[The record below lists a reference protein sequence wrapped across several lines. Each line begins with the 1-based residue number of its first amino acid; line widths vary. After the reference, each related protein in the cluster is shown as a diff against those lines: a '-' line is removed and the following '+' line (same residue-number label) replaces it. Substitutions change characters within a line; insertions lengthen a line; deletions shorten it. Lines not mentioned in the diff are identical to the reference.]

1 MRYLPCTLFQ
11 WRLRWPL
18 KARVRAEGRTDAA
31 YEAPEDRRST
41 VISSRFRIAGILTAA
56 VLVVS
61 ACSSTAAT
69 PTAAPTAAPTVAP
82 TAAGTAAPTAAPTAT
97 PTAVPTQKVVGSVP
111 SDQLVVADHL
121 TICSDIPYPPQE
133 YFDAN
138 GNPTGSDI
146 EIGNEI
152 ANRLGLKMAVQNTVF
167 DTIIAALKGSK
178 CDIIISAQ
186 NINADRLKQ
195 VDMIPFFQAG
205 QSFVVAKGNPSAI
218 ATTNDL
224 CGKSV
229 GVENGTTEADHLNG
243 AGDYKTTG
251 LSKACT
257 DAGKAAIDIKPYQK
271 DSDALLA
278 LQTSK
283 VATYFTDSPVA
294 GYYVTQHPDQ
304 FELVPN
310 LTLSLV
316 KEGISVQKG
325 TSGPTALETAV
336 KTALQSMI
344 DDGTYTAI
352 LTKYNVQSGAVTSTN
367 P

>member
-1 MRYLPCTLFQ
+1 MIPSKL
-11 WRLRWPL
+11 RLIGVL
-18 KARVRAEGRTDAA
+18 AA
-31 YEAPEDRRST
+31 
-41 VISSRFRIAGILTAA
+41 AA
-56 VLVVS
+56 IVVG
-61 ACSSTAAT
+61 ACSSTTSTPSAAAT
-69 PTAAPTAAPTVAP
+69 AANSASAAAPAPTPTPTPAP
-82 TAAGTAAPTAAPTAT
+82 TLVASIA
-97 PTAVPTQKVVGSVP
+97 
-111 SDQLVVADHL
+111 SDQLVVTGHL

-133 YFDAN
+133 YFDGN

-152 ANRLGLKMAVQNTVF
+152 ATRLGLKMAVQNTVF
-167 DTIIAALKGSK
+167 DTIIAALQGGK

-205 QSFVVAKGNPSAI
+205 QSFVVAKGNPDGI
-218 ATTNDL
+218 ATTMDL

-243 AGDYKTTG
+243 AGDYKTDGG
-251 LSKACT
+251 LNKACT
-257 DAGKAAIDIKPYQK
+257 SAGKAAIDIKPYQK

-283 VATYFTDSPVA
+283 VSAYFTDSPVA

-304 FELVPN
+304 FDLVPN
-310 LTLSLV
+310 LTLSLI

-325 TSGPTALETAV
+325 SSGPTQIETAV
-336 KTALQSMI
+336 KAALQSMI
-344 DDGTYTAI
+344 DDGTYLKI

-367 P
+367 S

>member
-1 MRYLPCTLFQ
+1 MLDM
-11 WRLRWPL
+11 
-18 KARVRAEGRTDAA
+18 A
-31 YEAPEDRRST
+31 
-41 VISSRFRIAGILTAA
+41 SRFRYVALVAA
-56 VLVVS
+56 AALVVG
-61 ACSSTAAT
+61 ACSSSAT
-69 PTAAPTAAPTVAP
+69 PSPTAAPTQAPVVTAAPVATP
-82 TAAGTAAPTAAPTAT
+82 APVVTAAPT
-97 PTAVPTQKVVGSVP
+97 QVVVASIP
-111 SDQLVVADHL
+111 ADQLVVTGHL

-133 YFDAN
+133 YFDKD

-146 EIGNEI
+146 DIGNEI
-152 ANRLGLKMAVQNTVF
+152 ANRVGLKMAVQNTVF
-167 DTIIAALKGSK
+167 DTIIAALLGGK

-205 QSFVVAKGNPSAI
+205 QSFVVAKGNPDGVK
-218 ATTNDL
+218 TTDDL

-257 DAGKAAIDIKPYQK
+257 AAGKQAIDVKPYQK

-278 LQTSK
+278 LQTNK
-283 VATYFTDSPVA
+283 VSTYFTDSPVA

-310 LTLSLV
+310 LTLSLI
-316 KEGISVQKG
+316 KEGISVAKG
-325 TSGPTALETAV
+325 TSGATAIETSV
-336 KTALQSMI
+336 KAALQSMI
-344 DDGTYTAI
+344 DDGTYLKI

>member
-1 MRYLPCTLFQ
+1 VTH
-11 WRLRWPL
+11 
-18 KARVRAEGRTDAA
+18 
-31 YEAPEDRRST
+31 
-41 VISSRFRIAGILTAA
+41 SRIRIASVLAIAA
-56 VLVVS
+56 LVAS

-69 PTAAPTAAPTVAP
+69 TAPTVAAGQTAAPTAVPTAAPTAAPTQKIV
-82 TAAGTAAPTAAPTAT
+82 GT
-97 PTAVPTQKVVGSVP
+97 VPA
-111 SDQLVVADHL
+111 DQLVVAGHL

-133 YFDAN
+133 YFDAD

-152 ANRLGLKMAVQNTVF
+152 ATRLGLKMAVQNTVF
-167 DTIIAALKGSK
+167 DTIIAALKGGK

-205 QSFVVAKGNPSAI
+205 QSFVVAKGNAASI
-218 ATTNDL
+218 KTTDDL

-243 AGDYKTTG
+243 AGDYKTDGG

-257 DAGKAAIDIKPYQK
+257 TAGKAAIDIKPYQK

-278 LQTSK
+278 LQTNK

-304 FELVPN
+304 FDLVPN
-310 LTLSLV
+310 LTLSLI
-316 KEGISVQKG
+316 KEGISVSKG
-325 TSGPTALETAV
+325 TSGPTAIETSV
-336 KTALQSMI
+336 KAALASMI
-344 DDGTYTAI
+344 ADGSYMKI
-352 LTKYNVQSGAVTSTN
+352 LTKYHVESGAVTSTN

>member
-1 MRYLPCTLFQ
+1 MITLRTRAFGFLAVAALAAGACTS
-11 WRLRWPL
+11 
-18 KARVRAEGRTDAA
+18 AA
-31 YEAPEDRRST
+31 ATASPSLAPT
-41 VISSRFRIAGILTAA
+41 P
-56 VLVVS
+56 
-61 ACSSTAAT
+61 T
-69 PTAAPTAAPTVAP
+69 PTAAASVAPSGSVAPTAAPLP
-82 TAAGTAAPTAAPTAT
+82 T
-97 PTAVPTQKVVGSVP
+97 VP
-111 SDQLVVADHL
+111 SDQLVVAGHL

-146 EIGNEI
+146 DMGNEI

-167 DTIIAALKGSK
+167 DTIIAALKGGK
-178 CDIIISAQ
+178 CDIIMSAQ

-205 QSFVVAKGNPSAI
+205 QSFVVAKGNPYAI
-218 ATTNDL
+218 KTTLDL
-224 CGKSV
+224 CGKAV

-243 AGDYKTTG
+243 AGDYKADGG

-257 DAGKAAIDIKPYQK
+257 TAGKAAIDIKPYQK

-278 LQTSK
+278 LQTNK
-283 VATYFTDSPVA
+283 VSTYFTDSPVA

-304 FELVPN
+304 FELVPD
-310 LTLSLV
+310 LTLSLI

-325 TSGPTALETAV
+325 ASGLGQVETSV
-336 KTALQSMI
+336 KAALQSMI
-344 DDGTYTAI
+344 DDGTYLKI